1 MHPRAPAEAGRLRR
15 VILAGGVGSA
25 VEWFDFG
32 VYGYLAPI
40 LGARFFPA
48 SDPVAAA
55 LSGFAVFCVGY
66 FMRPVGGLLLGRLG
80 DRVGRRR
87 MLVASVVAM
96 GAASTLIGVLP
107 TYEQVGLLAPALLV
121 TLRSV
126 QGIAVGG
133 EYTGAMAYTSEC
145 APPRHR
151 GLVSSMATVGVTIG
165 LLCGSGTVALLQWW
179 LPPEAFATWG
189 WRWPFLGSVVVA
201 ALGLLLR
208 VDMPEPQGFRAGPSE
223 QPSVPQ
229 VVRTHGALMLRV
241 MAVIVGA
248 NAAFYAGF
256 VYMPDALAQAQPTLA
271 ARAQTIN
278 SVMLAVQVVVVA
290 TGGWVSDR
298 MGRRRASALFT
309 MLALVAVAPAWA
321 LFQRGTLEGLL
332 AAQLLLCVPLGA
344 LFGMQ
349 GAMVAEMCPPAARCT
364 VYGVSYGVGIAA
376 FAGTVPA
383 LATWMV
389 GRMGWSDGPLIYLL
403 VALLLT
409 LVTLL
414 RLRPGDLAAMDD
426 GDAPQSRNGC
436 GAA

>member
-1 MHPRAPAEAGRLRR
+1 MPSDPSRLRR
-15 VILAGGVGSA
+15 VIMAGGVGSA

-32 VYGYLAPI
+32 VYGYLAPT
-40 LGARFFPA
+40 LGAKFFPS

-66 FMRPVGGLLLGRLG
+66 FMRPVGGLVLGRLG
-80 DRVGRRR
+80 DRFGRRR
-87 MLVASVVAM
+87 MLMVSVVAM
-96 GAASTLIGVLP
+96 GVASVLIGALP
-107 TYEQVGLLAPALLV
+107 TYEQVGVLAPALLV

-165 LLCGSGTVALLQWW
+165 LLGGSGAVALLQWW
-179 LPPEAFATWG
+179 LPPESVAAWG
-189 WRWPFLGSVVVA
+189 WRVPFLGSIVVA
-201 ALGLLLR
+201 AIGLSLR
-208 VDMPEPQGFRAGPSE
+208 ASMPESQAFEAKPVERPSAWQVMRATWP
-223 QPSVPQ
+223 
-229 VVRTHGALMLRV
+229 LMLRV
-241 MAVIVGA
+241 VAVIVGA

-256 VYMPDALAQAQPTLA
+256 VYMPDEISQAHPELAGRAQAINSALLA
-271 ARAQTIN
+271 A
-278 SVMLAVQVVVVA
+278 QVVIVA
-290 TGGWVSDR
+290 AGGFISDR
-298 MGRRRASALFT
+298 MGRRRAS
-309 MLALVAVAPAWA
+309 MLCTLVAIAVLVPAWR
-321 LFQRGTLEGLL
+321 LFQRGSLDGLL
-332 AAQLLLCVPLGA
+332 AAQVLLALPLGA

-389 GRMGWSDGPLIYLL
+389 GRMGWVDGPLLYMALALL
-403 VALLLT
+403 VSLAT
-409 LVTLL
+409 LVAM
-414 RLRPGDLAAMDD
+414 RPRELTAMN
-426 GDAPQSRNGC
+426 DART
-436 GAA
+436 

>member
-1 MHPRAPAEAGRLRR
+1 MTNATPTDRSRLRR

-48 SDPVAAA
+48 RDAVAAA

-80 DRVGRRR
+80 DRFGRRR
-87 MLVASVVAM
+87 MLLTSVVAM
-96 GAASTLIGVLP
+96 GAASVLIGVLP
-107 TYEQVGLLAPALLV
+107 TYEQVGVLAPALLV
-121 TLRSV
+121 LLRSV

-145 APPRHR
+145 APARHR

-165 LLCGSGTVALLQWW
+165 LLGGSGVVALLHWV
-179 LPPEAFATWG
+179 LSAEAVSAWG
-189 WRWPFLGSVVVA
+189 WRLPFLGSIVVA
-201 ALGLLLR
+201 GIGFMLR
-208 VDMPEPQGFRAGPSE
+208 ASMPESEAFEPEPHAHPSAW
-223 QPSVPQ
+223 Q
-229 VVRTHGALMLRV
+229 VMRGHWPLMLRV
-241 MAVIVGA
+241 VAVIVGA

-256 VYMPDALAQAQPTLA
+256 VYMPDALSQAYPELA
-271 ARAQTIN
+271 DRAQGIN
-278 SVMLAVQVVVVA
+278 SVLLAAQVFIVA
-290 TGGWVSDR
+290 AGGWISDR
-298 MGRRRASALFT
+298 IGRRRASIAFTIVAL
-309 MLALVAVAPAWA
+309 LVVVPAWR
-321 LFQRGTLEGLL
+321 LFERGTLGGLL
-332 AAQLLLCVPLGA
+332 AAQVLLSVPLAA

-383 LATWMV
+383 LSTWMV
-389 GRMGWSDGPLIYLL
+389 GRMGWSNGPLFYMSC
-403 VALLLT
+403 ALALSLI
-409 LVTLL
+409 TLL
-414 RLRPGDLAAMDD
+414 AMQPRSVNTLE
-426 GDAPQSRNGC
+426 AR
-436 GAA
+436 A